1 MPRSTVTDAP
11 DLYPLPEQTV
21 FDGQLLSCEQVD
33 VPFTYKRGD
42 KAGQQGH
49 FSKWEWTFAVT
60 TPGYDDLEVKI
71 GTEPRITDASESD
84 FLPLAKP
91 VVEALLGRAIAV
103 GEEVDTDDLLALPCR
118 FTVRHEPP
126 RARKQ
131 GDGFWY
137 NVAVDEV
144 FAAGDTNA
152 ASSRPASG
160 AQAGD
165 PWAATG
171 NDEPPF

>member
-1 MPRSTVTDAP
+1 MPRATVGDAP

-21 FDGQLLSCEQVD
+21 FDGQLLSCEQIN
-33 VPFTYKRGD
+33 VPFTYKQGP
-42 KAGQQGH
+42 KTGQKGS
-49 FSKWEWTFAVT
+49 FDKWEWVFAVT
-60 TPGYDDLEVKI
+60 TPGYDDLEVKLS
-71 GTEPRITDASESD
+71 TEPRITDASETD
-84 FLPLAKP
+84 GFLSLARP
-91 VVEALLGRAIAV
+91 AVEALLGRPIAV
-103 GEEVDTDDLLALPCR
+103 GEEVDTDDLLALPCK

-144 FAAGDTNA
+144 FAAGDANA
-152 ASSRPASG
+152 ASSPASG
-160 AQAGD
+160 AAPGD
-165 PWAATG
+165 PWAAAG